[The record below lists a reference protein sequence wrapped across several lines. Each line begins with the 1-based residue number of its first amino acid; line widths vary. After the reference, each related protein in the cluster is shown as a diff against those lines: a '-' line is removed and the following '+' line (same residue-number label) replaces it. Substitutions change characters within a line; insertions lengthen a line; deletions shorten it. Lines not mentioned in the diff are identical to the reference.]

1 MSFDTYYDD
10 VPASQRDA
18 LRQFRQQHP
27 PRTVTAPDGTN
38 WTYYTTGD
46 GGQVLLWLVGGL
58 KRADAAY
65 RSIPLLSD
73 TFKIVA
79 PDYPAVSSM
88 QALADGLHAILEQEA
103 AQSAHILAGSF
114 GGMLAQVFA
123 RAYPHR
129 VDRII
134 LSTTS
139 APDASAAENFRQ
151 QRAFIEPL
159 PEETIQTGAKMQM
172 YTTIAPPDE
181 ESAFYRAYLD
191 ELYSE
196 RLNKN
201 DIMTMYDCI
210 IDYMANAD
218 FSPDDLSDGG
228 ASMLILGSAD
238 DQTFDRGAFERLT
251 QLYPKAQTHLFEN
264 GGHSPASTQRDA
276 YFARVREFLS
286 G

>member
-1 MSFDTYYDD
+1 MTFERYYED
-10 VPASQRDA
+10 VPAAQRDA
-18 LRQFRQQHP
+18 LQQFRQQHP
-27 PRTVTAPDGTN
+27 PRTVKAPGGVK
-38 WTYYTTGD
+38 WTYYVSGD
-46 GGQVLLWLVGGL
+46 GPQALLWLVGGL

-73 TFKIVA
+73 SFKIIA

-88 QALADGLHAILEQEA
+88 QALADGLDTILLQERA
-103 AQSAHILAGSF
+103 LTAHVLAGSF

-123 RAYPHR
+123 RTHPDR
-129 VDRII
+129 VNRLI

-139 APDASAAENFRQ
+139 APDVEAADNFRQ

-159 PEETIQTGAKMQM
+159 NEETVLTGAKMQM

-210 IDYMANAD
+210 IDYMANCTFA
-218 FSPDDLSDGG
+218 PDDLPDGG
-228 ASMLILGSAD
+228 ASILILGSAD
-238 DQTFDRGAFERLT
+238 DQTFDRSAFDRLT
-251 QLYPKAQTHLFEN
+251 QLYPNAQTHLFEN
-264 GGHSPASTQRDA
+264 GGHSPASTHRDA
-276 YFARVREFLS
+276 YFARVRDFLS